1 MFGLSRSSALITTVV
16 VARLLTPADFGLF
29 ALALL
34 VVNLFEY
41 VKDLG
46 VNAALVQSP
55 RDWNRI
61 APTGL
66 TLSVVLG
73 ATSGT
78 IVALTAPLA
87 AAVVKN
93 PDVVPLIRVLA
104 IGLVIFSL
112 SAVPAARLRRY
123 LDFRS
128 RIMPEFGGAVV
139 KTALTIGMAATGFGV
154 WSLVYGQLAA
164 SVVITVGYWWVGR
177 ARPKFGFSKDEA
189 GALIRFGAPIT
200 LAGLVWFATV
210 SVDYLVIGIRL
221 GDTQLGL
228 YTLAYRLPEL
238 IVVYLCI
245 VISEVLFSSL
255 SRLQHD
261 RAAMETHF
269 VSVMTAVVALVVP
282 ISVGLAVTAPSLIAT
297 LYGPDYSGAAPA
309 LSVLAIYALVLA
321 ASFHAGDVFKA
332 IHRPSLLTILS
343 IGKLAILIGPIW
355 WAAGRSIV
363 MVAVVL
369 LAAEAV
375 HGVAKLVIVQ
385 MVTDLK
391 LRQLWG
397 AVFRPLP
404 AGVCM
409 GAVMFGVASL
419 IAPLPPPAVV
429 ALTFAAGVV
438 VYLLSLRVTAPS
450 LFASGLQTVRSVRSA
465 HRAEKGSADQA
476 PNSDHPLD
484 SDPDR
489 RET

>member
-1 MFGLSRSSALITTVV
+1 VFGLSRSSALITTVV

-55 RDWNRI
+55 REWNRI

-73 ATSGT
+73 VISGSAVT
-78 IVALTAPLA
+78 LCAPLA
-87 AAVVKN
+87 AEVVNN
-93 PDVVPLIRVLA
+93 PDVVPLIRALA
-104 IGLVIFSL
+104 IGLVILSL
-112 SAVPAARLRRY
+112 SAVPAAHLRRN
-123 LDFRS
+123 LDFRR
-128 RIMPEFGGAVV
+128 RIIPEFLGAVV

-164 SVVITVGYWWVGR
+164 SVVITIGYWWVGR
-177 ARPKFGFSKDEA
+177 ARPKFGFDGDEA
-189 GALIRFGAPIT
+189 RALIGFGAPLT
-200 LAGLVWFATV
+200 VAGLIWFATV
-210 SVDYLVIGIRL
+210 SVDYLVIGMRL

-245 VISEVLFSSL
+245 VISEVLFSAL

-261 RAAMETHF
+261 RSAMEAHF
-269 VSVMTAVVALVVP
+269 INVMTAVVALVVP
-282 ISVGLAVTAPSLIAT
+282 ISIGLAVTAPSLIVT
-297 LYGPDYSGAAPA
+297 LYGPAYSAAAPA

-343 IGKLAILIGPIW
+343 VGKLAILIGPIW
-355 WAAGRSIV
+355 WAAGRSIT

-369 LAAEAV
+369 LVTEMV
-375 HGVAKLVIVQ
+375 HFVAKLLIVR

-391 LRQLWG
+391 LKQLWG
-397 AVFRPLP
+397 AAFRPLP
-404 AGVCM
+404 AGACM
-409 GAVMFGVASL
+409 GVVMLGVTRL
-419 IAPLPPPAVV
+419 VAPLPPPAVV
-429 ALTFAAGVV
+429 ALTICAGLAA
-438 VYLLSLRVTAPS
+438 YLVSLRITAPS
-450 LFASGLQTVRSVRSA
+450 LFAKGRQAVRAARVAYRVDK
-465 HRAEKGSADQA
+465 REK
-476 PNSDHPLD
+476 
-484 SDPDR
+484 
-489 RET
+489 